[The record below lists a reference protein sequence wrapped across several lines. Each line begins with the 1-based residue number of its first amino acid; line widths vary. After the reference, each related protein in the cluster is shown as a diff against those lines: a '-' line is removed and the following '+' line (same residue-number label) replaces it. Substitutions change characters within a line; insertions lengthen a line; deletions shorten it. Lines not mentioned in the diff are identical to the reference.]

1 MPDRKCFYRSL
12 KDKTAGHIG
21 EKLDGHISYEDYLTC
36 KKKLGW
42 ICMKNMGD
50 YHDHYFK
57 NSMLKMAG
65 GEVRKNFGH

>member
-1 MPDRKCFYRSL
+1 
-12 KDKTAGHIG
+12 
-21 EKLDGHISYEDYLTC
+21 
-36 KKKLGW
+36 
-42 ICMKNMGD
+42 MKNMGD